1 MLPVWRCAECTPMTE
16 IDMIPQSYRE
26 QLRVRLWGRNFLAA
40 IAVLVV
46 LIVTAEVW
54 LIVTLSVQKP
64 KLELLQRGRTAV
76 AAQLAAVE
84 ALRARKSEAEKNR
97 SVLADLRGGPSV
109 EQISGTIDRAIND
122 GVWFDQLQFVRS
134 ADYAAPKADPAASAP
149 SGDDVAV
156 GAKRPLNQLEI
167 RGRAVSHSA
176 LAEFAKNLAAEPGTR
191 NVRVVNTARQSDSAA
206 TVVQFEVTAV
216 INGTAG
222 RAK

>member
-1 MLPVWRCAECTPMTE
+1 MSD

-40 IAVLVV
+40 MAAMVV
-46 LIVTAEVW
+46 LIVVTQVW
-54 LIVTLSVQKP
+54 LLVTLGVQKP
-64 KLELLQRGRTAV
+64 KLERLQRGRHAV

-84 ALRARKSEAEKNR
+84 ALRARKSEAERNL
-97 SVLADLRGGPSV
+97 SVLAGLRGGPTV
-109 EQISGTIDRAIND
+109 EQISGAIDRAIND

-134 ADYAAPKADPAASAP
+134 ADYAAPKADPAANAP
-149 SGDDVAV
+149 PGDDATA

-167 RGRAVSHSA
+167 KGRAVSHSA

-191 NVRVVNTARQSDSAA
+191 DVRVVNTARQDDSATTA
-206 TVVQFEVTAV
+206 VQFEVGAV
-216 INGTAG
+216 INGVAG